1 MKNKKVYLF
10 MAAILLLAVLVS
22 ACQPKAK
29 APDAEAVKRV
39 VFITEDPVGVNPYF
53 ISGLDGLERA
63 KNELGIETKVIEGT
77 SDPTTTEENLRA
89 AVREKYDLYIL
100 MTFGFEDVLAEVA
113 PANPDLFFVCIDC
126 AVDQPNVLNIGFK
139 SHESAYL
146 LGIAAGLLT
155 KTNVVANIG
164 PVEMPFMTRWTIPFA
179 DAAAFINPDVTVLP
193 TLWVGDW
200 ADPATAKELAITLAN
215 RNADVINGVAAAGN
229 PGVFEAAKELG
240 FLTTG
245 VDVNECPKAPGS
257 IIDSTL
263 KRVDNAV
270 FDFIKRYF
278 EDGGAEGGFYD
289 YGLSDGGTDLAV
301 FAYPDTD
308 TQCVLAEYPEVMAKV
323 KEIRQQIIDG
333 KLVIPDPMFA
343 E

>member
-1 MKNKKVYLF
+1 MRNNKLY
-10 MAAILLLAVLVS
+10 VLVALVVLTALLFT
-22 ACQPKAK
+22 ACQPA
-29 APDAEAVKRV
+29 AEAEESGKKRV

-63 KNELGIETKVIEGT
+63 KNELDVETKIIEGT

-100 MTFGFEDVLAEVA
+100 MTFGFEDVLNEVA
-113 PANPDLFFVCIDC
+113 PENTDLFFVCIDC

-155 KTNVVANIG
+155 ETGIVANIG

-179 DAAAFINPDVTVLP
+179 DAAKYINPDVTVLP

-215 RNADVINGVAAAGN
+215 QDADVINGVAAAGN
-229 PGVFEAAKELG
+229 PGVFEAAEELG

-245 VDVNECPKAPGS
+245 VDVNECPKAPGY
-257 IIDSTL
+257 IIDSAL

-270 FDFIKRYF
+270 FDFIKRWL
-278 EDGGAEGGFYD
+278 EEGSAEGGFYD

-301 FAYPDTD
+301 FAFPDED
-308 TQCVLAEYPEVMAKV
+308 TECVLEDHPDIIEQIREV
-323 KEIRQQIIDG
+323 RQQIIDG
-333 KLVIPDPMFA
+333 ELVIPDPLFA